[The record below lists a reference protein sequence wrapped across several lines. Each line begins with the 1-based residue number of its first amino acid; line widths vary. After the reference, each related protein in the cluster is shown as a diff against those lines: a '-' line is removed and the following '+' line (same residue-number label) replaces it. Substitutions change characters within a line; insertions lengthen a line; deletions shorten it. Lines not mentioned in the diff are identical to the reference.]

1 MGEKDIEDENSLNEQ
16 INILH
21 TEFDIVLITERFYES
36 LVVMK
41 EELCW
46 NLQDI
51 LFLKVLNFNFYDF
64 MVKILQFSHNFF
76 SVECKE

>member
-1 MGEKDIEDENSLNEQ
+1 MGEKDIEDEKSLNEQ

-21 TEFDIVLITERFYES
+21 NEFDIVLITERFYES

-51 LFLKVLNFNFYDF
+51 LFLKVLNFNF

-76 SVECKE
+76 FS